1 MNETNYSMQIRIKQ
15 ISIKFSLC
23 LFVLISIFMLT
34 CCSKEETTPELYFS
48 VSVSQIEDF
57 SATVI
62 VTHTGTN
69 RDAYYAIA
77 VKGYIEDVYA
87 EIDKHHNDIGSQN
100 VVDVPYDQ
108 KKRVVKLQGLLPDT
122 DYTCI
127 VYGVDDSGNIKGV
140 PAKTSFKTTSS
151 SIVFEKNSK
160 WKITYQG
167 QDKYNDKTY
176 SKIIISVQGDVE
188 ERFFV
193 RVFNKNEIENLAD
206 ARSIIL
212 QAYNDFINERNETE
226 DENFWIDDRF
236 VATGSI
242 IYYKYLYKGSYQ
254 AYVIGVDAN
263 GRLTGHYANSEE
275 FEFDRYELD
284 PEYAYLIGDWEI
296 TDEVGESIL
305 FSLSEKWANST
316 LTMSG
321 WGYNDCPLTMNYNPS
336 GTYILSIPGQSA
348 NGCAWEKDETTT
360 MTLRPWY
367 LNEEGKLRI
376 YTSSIVT
383 SLARAKRKN
392 EDGTF
397 TFSRA
402 FNIKLD
408 NGEYANTNG
417 IILTFY
423 DEVKSLHY
431 YNSSK
436 IQLPFTM
443 KKIE

>member
-1 MNETNYSMQIRIKQ
+1 MQPGKLVQLQKHNILSEIACCLYVF
-15 ISIKFSLC
+15 ISICALAA
-23 LFVLISIFMLT
+23 
-34 CCSKEETTPELYFS
+34 CSKVEITPQQCFS
-48 VSVSQIEDF
+48 VSVSKVEDF

-69 RDAYYAIA
+69 RDVYYAIA
-77 VKGYIEDVYA
+77 VKGDVEDIYM

-100 VVDVPYDQ
+100 VVDVPYNQ
-108 KKRVVKLQGLLPDT
+108 KKRVVKLNGLLPDT
-122 DYTCI
+122 EYTCI
-127 VYGVDDSGNIKGV
+127 VYGVDEYGDIKGV
-140 PAKTSFKTTSS
+140 PAKASFRTESC
-151 SIVFEKNSK
+151 SIVFEATDK
-160 WKITYQG
+160 WAIAYRG
-167 QDKYNDKTY
+167 QDKYNGNTY
-176 SKIIISVQGDVE
+176 SKIDVTVQGDVE

-193 RVFNKNEIENLAD
+193 RVLNKQVVEKLAD
-206 ARSIIL
+206 PRSVIL
-212 QAYNDFINERNETE
+212 YAYNDFISEKNETE
-226 DENFWIDDRF
+226 DENFWIDDKF
-236 VATGSI
+236 VFTGSI
-242 IYYKYLYKGSYQ
+242 HYFKYLNQGTYQ
-254 AYVIGVDAN
+254 VYVIGVDAN

-383 SLARAKRKN
+383 SLARAKKIN
-392 EDGTF
+392 KDGTF

-402 FNIKLD
+402 FNIELN

-423 DEVKSLHY
+423 DEEKSLHY

-436 IQLPFTM
+436 IQFPFTM
-443 KKIE
+443 RKIE